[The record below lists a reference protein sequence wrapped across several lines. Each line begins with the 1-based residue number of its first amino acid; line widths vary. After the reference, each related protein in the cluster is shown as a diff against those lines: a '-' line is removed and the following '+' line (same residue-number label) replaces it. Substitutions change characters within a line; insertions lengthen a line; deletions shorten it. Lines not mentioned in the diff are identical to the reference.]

1 MAPTLWQQ
9 LTRTKS
15 PDAEAHAEHGHGHEG
30 GELKRTLGLFQLVML
45 GVGATIGTGIF
56 FAMAE
61 AVPKAGP
68 AVVWSF
74 VLAGLAAALTALCY
88 AELASSIP
96 ASGSAY
102 SYTYVTIGE
111 IVAYIVGAC
120 LLLEYALAASATSIG
135 WSEYLNNFF
144 QNAFGWS
151 IPEALRSPM
160 LVRSDTGLE
169 IHAGHI
175 NLPPII
181 LVTMCGVLLLR
192 GARESATV
200 NAIMVL
206 IKIAILVFFAAVA
219 SSAFNTAN
227 FVPFSPFG
235 LSSVD
240 EHGNKLGIVAAAG
253 TIFFSF
259 IGLDTVATA
268 GAEVKNPKRNVPLG
282 IILALVIV
290 VLAYIAVAVSAVGA
304 QPAQNFKGQEAGLAV
319 ILQNVLHAKWPALL
333 LSAGAVIS
341 VFSVTLVTIYGQ
353 TRILFAIGRDGLIPK
368 AFTNVNPRTLAPVT
382 NTLIVCTAVGLVG
395 GFVDSA
401 YLWDMVSM
409 GTLVAFSLV
418 SIGVIVMR
426 YKAPH
431 LERSFK
437 LPFGPWVIP
446 LLSVAVCMYIV
457 KDLPTETYTVFFI
470 WMAIALTGYFV
481 YGLRNSKLAA
491 HHAAPLEKEA

>member
-1 MAPTLWQQ
+1 MNQTLFQR
-9 LTRTKS
+9 LMRTKAV
-15 PDAEAHAEHGHGHEG
+15 DAELGDGHGGHG
-30 GELKRTLGLFQLVML
+30 GELGRTLGLFQLVML

-111 IVAYIVGAC
+111 FVAYIVGAC

-135 WSEYLNNFF
+135 WSEYLNNFLT
-144 QNAFGWS
+144 NALGWS
-151 IPEALRSPM
+151 IPEALRTPM
-160 LVRSDTGLE
+160 IVRGDAGLE
-169 IHAGHI
+169 WHPGHI

-181 LVTMCGVLLLR
+181 LVGLCCALLLR
-192 GARESATV
+192 GARESATI
-200 NAIMVL
+200 NAVMVM
-206 IKIAILVFFAAVA
+206 IKIGILLFFSAVA
-219 SSAFNTAN
+219 FTAFSKAN
-227 FVPFSPFG
+227 FTPFNPYG

-240 EHGNKLGIVAAAG
+240 AHGNKLGIVAAAG

-282 IILALVIV
+282 IIFALLIV
-290 VLAYIAVAVSAVGA
+290 VVAYIAVAVAAMGA
-304 QPAQNFKGQEAGLAV
+304 QPAKDFSGQEAGLAV
-319 ILQNVLHAKWPALL
+319 ILQNVLHAKWPAVL

-353 TRILFAIGRDGLIPK
+353 TRILFAIGRDGLIPRVFN
-368 AFTNVNPRTLAPVT
+368 AVNPRTLTPVS
-382 NTLIVCTAVGLVG
+382 NTLIVSLIVGLIG
-395 GFVDSA
+395 GFVDSG

-446 LLSVAVCMYIV
+446 VLSVLVCLFII
-457 KDLPTETYTVFFI
+457 KDLPAETFRVFFI
-470 WMAIALTGYFV
+470 WMALAIAVYFG
-481 YGLRNSKLAA
+481 YGLRHSRLAA
-491 HHAAPLEKEA
+491 GRED

>member
-1 MAPTLWQQ
+1 MTTTVWQK
-9 LTRTKS
+9 LMRTKAA
-15 PDAEAHAEHGHGHEG
+15 DAESGSGHGGH
-30 GELKRTLGLFQLVML
+30 GELGRSLNLFSLVML

-68 AVVWSF
+68 AVIWSF
-74 VLAGLAAALTALCY
+74 ILAGVAAALTALCY

-111 IVAYIVGAC
+111 FAAYIVGAC

-135 WSEYLNNFF
+135 WSEYLNNFLT
-144 QNAFGWS
+144 NATGWS

-160 LVRSDTGLE
+160 LVRGDAGME

-181 LVTMCGVLLLR
+181 LVTMCCLLLLR
-192 GARESATV
+192 GARESAAI
-200 NAIMVL
+200 NAIMVM
-206 IKIAILVFFAAVA
+206 IKISILLFFSAVA
-219 SSAFNTAN
+219 LAAFKSSN
-227 FVPFSPFG
+227 FVPFNPFG
-235 LSSVD
+235 LSGTDVA
-240 EHGNKLGIVAAAG
+240 GNKVGIVAAAG

-290 VLAYIAVAVSAVGA
+290 VAAYIIVCVAAMGA
-304 QPAQNFKGQEAGLAV
+304 QPASAFKDQEAGLAV
-319 ILQNVLHAKWPALL
+319 ILQNVLHARWPAVL

-368 AFTNVNPRTLAPVT
+368 AFHSVNSHTLAPMF
-382 NTLIVCTAVGLVG
+382 NTLVVCVLVGLVG
-395 GFVDSA
+395 GFVDSG

-418 SIGVIVMR
+418 SVGVIVMR
-426 YKAPH
+426 YKAPN
-431 LERSFK
+431 LERGFK
-437 LPFGPWVIP
+437 LPFGPWPIP
-446 LLSVAVCMYIV
+446 LLSVAVCMFIV
-457 KDLPTETYTVFFI
+457 KDLPTETYRVFFI
-470 WMAIALTGYFV
+470 WMAVALLGYFA
-481 YGLRNSKLAA
+481 YGIRNSKLGQLKLAKQRNNR
-491 HHAAPLEKEA
+491 P

>member
-1 MAPTLWQQ
+1 MTQGNIWQS
-9 LTRTKS
+9 LMRTKAV
-15 PDAEAHAEHGHGHEG
+15 DAELGDGHGG
-30 GELKRTLGLFQLVML
+30 AELKRSLGLFQLVML

-68 AVVWSF
+68 AVIWSF
-74 VLAGLAAALTALCY
+74 VLAGVAAALTALCY

-111 IVAYIVGAC
+111 FAAYIVGAC

-151 IPEALRSPM
+151 IPEALRTPM
-160 LVRSDTGLE
+160 LVRGDTGLE
-169 IHAGHI
+169 IHAGHL

-181 LVTMCGVLLLR
+181 LVGLCCLLLLR

-200 NAIMVL
+200 NAVMVM
-206 IKIAILVFFAAVA
+206 IKIAILVFFSVVA
-219 SSAFNTAN
+219 FMAFKHSN
-227 FVPFSPFG
+227 FVPFNPYG

-240 EHGNKLGIVAAAG
+240 AHGNKMGIVAAAG

-268 GAEVKNPKRNVPLG
+268 GAEVVNPKKNVPLG
-282 IILALVIV
+282 IIMALLIV
-290 VLAYIAVAVSAVGA
+290 VAAYITVAVAAMGA
-304 QPAQNFKGQEAGLAV
+304 QPAAAFKGQEAGLAV
-319 ILQNVLHAKWPALL
+319 ILQNVLHAKWPAIV

-368 AFTNVNPRTLAPVT
+368 TFQSVNPRTLAPVA
-382 NTLIVCTAVGLVG
+382 NTLFVCGLVALIG

-418 SIGVIVMR
+418 SIGVTVMR
-426 YKAPH
+426 YKAPN

-446 LLSVAVCMYIV
+446 MLSVLVCMFIV
-457 KDLPTETYTVFFI
+457 KDLPVETFRVFFI
-470 WMAIALTGYFV
+470 WMALVLVLYFA
-481 YGLRNSKLAA
+481 YGIRNSRLAR
-491 HHAAPLEKEA
+491 APGGRP